1 MTKILENYKTLVVY
15 MDTDWRD
22 LTEQDKKIFGIA
34 LYAITHDRL
43 DDLHSVL
50 QDEGYIRKER
60 PKP

>member
-1 MTKILENYKTLVVY
+1 MTKILENYKTLIVF

-22 LTEQDKKIFGIA
+22 LTERDKKIFGIA

-43 DDLHSVL
+43 EDLHEVL